1 MGTLEKFVVGGVPEH
16 FNFPWHTGIESGEFS
31 DAGVDLQYIDFPG
44 GTGAMTK
51 ALRAGEVDAAV
62 VLTEGC
68 VADILNGNPSRIVQT
83 YVESPLIWGIH
94 VAGDSALDDV
104 DQINGKRY
112 AISRYGSGSH
122 LMAIVDAAQRG
133 WSTDAMQ
140 FVVVKNLAGA
150 REALANGDADIFFW
164 ERFTTSPFVAN
175 GEFRRLGIRE
185 TPWPAFVV
193 GVRQEVL
200 EQREEIVSKILRVV
214 NDQCQ
219 KLMDSRA
226 AVDEIARRY
235 ELDSDQVAQWFSVT
249 QWNKKFGSP
258 PEKLDLAIRFLRR
271 LNLVPDAERGTGVV
285 LHEVMP

>member
-1 MGTLEKFVVGGVPEH
+1 MGILEKFVVGGVPEH
-16 FNFPWHTGIESGEFS
+16 FNFPWHTGIESGAFS
-31 DAGVDLQYIDFPG
+31 DVGVDLQYIDFPG

-51 ALRAGEVDAAV
+51 ALRSGEVDAAV

-68 VADILNGNPSRIVQT
+68 VADILNGNASRIVQT
-83 YVESPLIWGIH
+83 YVKSPLIWGIH
-94 VAGDSALDDV
+94 VAGDSAFDDV

-193 GVRQEVL
+193 CVRQEVL
-200 EQREEIVSKILRVV
+200 EQRDEIVSKILHVV

-219 KLMDSRA
+219 KLMDSGA